1 MDKTKQAILDEL
13 RGLIKDCQNRYE
25 LSNDDIVGTVKG
37 MYDEKTADQLFGE
50 FVGGKEE
57 EPEEE

>member
-50 FVGGKEE
+50 FVGGKKE